1 MTYWLFDIDGTLVD
15 STPAVERA
23 WRTWAAENGQDGE
36 AILQVSHGRRA
47 KDTLAHFVAP
57 EHVDAAAQRLLEL
70 EMADLD
76 SVVALPGARDLLESL
91 PRDRW
96 AAVTS
101 GGRQLMTARLQAAG
115 VPVPDVL
122 IAAEDVE
129 HGKPDPAGY
138 LLAAQRLGADPAE
151 CIVIEDAPAGLE
163 AGRRAGSRVIAVATS
178 HAPEQL
184 NGYEIIPDLTHLS
197 RLSSDIWPQE

>member
-23 WRTWAAENGQDGE
+23 WRTWAAENDLDAA

-47 KDTLAHFVAP
+47 KDTLADFVAP
-57 EHVDAAAQRLLEL
+57 EHIDAAYQGLLSL

-76 SVVALPGARDLLESL
+76 SVVALPGAAELLASL

-101 GGRQLMTARLQAAG
+101 GG
-115 VPVPDVL
+115 
-122 IAAEDVE
+122 
-129 HGKPDPAGY
+129 
-138 LLAAQRLGADPAE
+138 
-151 CIVIEDAPAGLE
+151 
-163 AGRRAGSRVIAVATS
+163 VATS
-178 HAPEQL
+178 HSPGQL
-184 NGYEIIPDLTHLS
+184 AGYEVLPDLTCLH
-197 RLSSDIWPQE
+197 IPT

>member
-23 WRTWAAENGQDGE
+23 WRTWAAENNLDGE

-47 KDTLAHFVAP
+47 VDTLADVLPP
-57 EHVDAAAQRLLEL
+57 ERIDTAYERLLAL

-76 SVVALPGARDLLESL
+76 SVVALPGAAELLASL

-101 GGRQLMTARLQAAG
+101 GGRELMSARLAAAG
-115 VPVPDVL
+115 LPVPDVL
-122 IAAEDVE
+122 VTAEDVE
-129 HGKPDPAGY
+129 VGKPDPAGY
-138 LLAAQRLGADPAE
+138 LLAAQRLGVDPAE
-151 CIVIEDAPAGLE
+151 CLVVEDAPAGLE
-163 AGRRAGSRVIAVATS
+163 AGVRAGCRVIAVATS
-178 HAPEQL
+178 HSPEQL
-184 NGYEIIPDLTHLS
+184 AGYEVIPDLTHLK
-197 RLSSDIWPQE
+197 I

>member
-23 WRTWAAENGQDGE
+23 WRIWAAENDLDAA

-47 KDTLAHFVAP
+47 KDTLADFVTP
-57 EHVDAAAQRLLEL
+57 ECVDAAYQRLLAL

-76 SVVALPGARDLLESL
+76 SVVALPEAAELLASL

-101 GGRQLMTARLQAAG
+101 GGRELMSARLAAAG
-115 VPVPDVL
+115 LPVPDVL
-122 IAAEDVE
+122 VTAEDVDV
-129 HGKPDPAGY
+129 GKPDPAGY
-138 LLAAQRLGADPAE
+138 LLAARRLGADPAE
-151 CIVIEDAPAGLE
+151 CIVVEDAPAGLE
-163 AGRRAGSRVIAVATS
+163 AGCRAGCRVIAVATS
-178 HAPEQL
+178 HSPGQL
-184 NGYEIIPDLTHLS
+184 AGYEVLPDLTCLH
-197 RLSSDIWPQE
+197 IPT